1 MMHMSF
7 YWGTSVTILFDG
19 WRTSGWPGYLASL
32 LALFLAAAL
41 YQHLEARR
49 VRLRAGRRHRAG
61 GGGGA
66 ASSAAGPVVPAGV
79 RRARPAVRRGGPP
92 RPRPRPRQAVD
103 EGAPG
108 CCFRGGGG
116 AVRPERRGRV
126 PPDAG
131 RHVVQRRG
139 VPGRRGG
146 ARRRAPGVPRRRG
159 RGRRRRGDDELES
172 PCACA

>member
-61 GGGGA
+61 AGGAA
-66 ASSAAGPVVPAGV
+66 ASSAAVLHLLQLGGLARNGEEADGDGIGENKVAENKAAVNGSQVHNVVLV
-79 RRARPAVRRGGPP
+79 W
-92 RPRPRPRQAVD
+92 Q
-103 EGAPG
+103 
-108 CCFRGGGG
+108 
-116 AVRPERRGRV
+116 
-126 PPDAG
+126 
-131 RHVVQRRG
+131 H
-139 VPGRRGG
+139 
-146 ARRRAPGVPRRRG
+146 
-159 RGRRRRGDDELES
+159 
-172 PCACA
+172 

>member
-66 ASSAAGPVVPAGV
+66 ASSAAGPVVPAASDARALLSAAGGRLGLGLGRRWMKEPRAAASAAAAALFGLSAAVGYLLMLAVMSFNGGV
-79 RRARPAVRRGGPP
+79 FLAVVAGLAAGHL
-92 RPRPRPRQAVD
+92 A
-103 EGAPG
+103 
-108 CCFRGGGG
+108 FRGGADEADGG
-116 AVRPERRGRV
+116 V
-126 PPDAG
+126 
-131 RHVVQRRG
+131 
-139 VPGRRGG
+139 
-146 ARRRAPGVPRRRG
+146 
-159 RGRRRRGDDELES
+159 GDDELES